1 MSFNI
6 RGTSEA
12 EIGHLSGLGKLGH
25 RLKRG
30 RRGALAALLTGAGI
44 AIGMAGIGSSSAQ
57 VAGQSR
63 VHARDIGIAPGIFEP
78 GPLNSITDI
87 DGVQV
92 GQVTR
97 IEGAD
102 VRTGVTAILPHGG
115 NIFQDK
121 VPAGIVVANG
131 FGKFAG
137 ATQIAELG
145 EIETPIVLT
154 NTLSV
159 APAIDG
165 ILDWTLAQPGNEH
178 VRSVNAVVGETNDSV
193 LNNIRKRVIGP
204 SDVVAAIKAA
214 IGGPV
219 AEGSVGA
226 GTGTMAFGWKGG
238 IGTSSRIL
246 PQALGGYRVGVL
258 VQTNYGGTLT
268 MDGVPVGK
276 ALGRYYLREH
286 SERASADGSII
297 LVVATDAPLSDR
309 NLTRLAHRAIAGLAR
324 TGAAF
329 SNGSG
334 DYAVA
339 FSTADGVRRTAAR
352 RAGVAAYPELPN
364 DEMSPLFVAVSE
376 AAEEAIY
383 NSLLMATTVDRQAT
397 AEAGAARG
405 EAIDIAAVRQAIAR
419 YRPTATQR
427 PAPAKGGV
435 R

>member
-1 MSFNI
+1 M
-6 RGTSEA
+6 
-12 EIGHLSGLGKLGH
+12 
-25 RLKRG
+25 
-30 RRGALAALLTGAGI
+30 LAGAGI
-44 AIGMAGIGSSSAQ
+44 AIGTGGIGSSSAQ
-57 VAGQSR
+57 VVDQPR
-63 VHARDIGIAPGIFEP
+63 VHARDIGIAPGIFAP
-78 GPLNSITDI
+78 GPLNSITDV
-87 DGVQV
+87 DGVRV

-165 ILDWTLAQPGNEH
+165 ILDWTLTRPGNEH

-193 LNNIRKRVIGP
+193 LNNIRKRVIGR
-204 SDVVAAIKAA
+204 SDVIAAIEAA
-214 IGGPV
+214 TGGPV

-246 PQALGGYRVGVL
+246 PPALGGYRVGVL

-334 DYAVA
+334 DYAIA

-352 RAGVAAYPELPN
+352 RAGVAAYPELAN

-383 NSLLMATTVDRQAT
+383 NSLLMATTIDRQAT

-405 EAIDIAAVRQAIAR
+405 EALDIAAVRQAIAR
-419 YRPTATQR
+419 YRPAATRR
-427 PAPAKGGV
+427 PAPAKGNV